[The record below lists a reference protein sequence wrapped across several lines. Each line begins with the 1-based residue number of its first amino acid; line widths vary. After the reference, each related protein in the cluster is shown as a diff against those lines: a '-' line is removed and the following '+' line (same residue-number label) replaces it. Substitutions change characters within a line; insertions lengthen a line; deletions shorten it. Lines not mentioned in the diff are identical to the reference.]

1 MTITRM
7 IYNNNINSRTTIM
20 SPKILRLECGSDATV
35 ARNIDK
41 YTLVTDASSPHSMIF
56 FAQES
61 VMKLK

>member
-1 MTITRM
+1 
-7 IYNNNINSRTTIM
+7 M